1 MLPFPGGLETQ
12 ANGALILAV
21 VAAVAYLYARPLA
34 VSWKRSAIKTI
45 PLAALAW
52 LSFGEGGPWLLTAA
66 LALSVLGDLA
76 LAQEDDDRFFLAGLG
91 AFLAAHIAYVALF
104 ATGSAGLAI
113 LVAEPWRL
121 AAALAICAFGIF
133 MLIRL
138 WPALDAAMRAPVMA
152 YMLAIVAMGVAA
164 LTTRSP
170 AVVAGAGLF
179 IASDAILATERFL
192 LGSNAPQRAATGPVI
207 WITYIAAQIAI
218 TLGVLL

>member
-1 MLPFPGGLETQ
+1 MLPFPGGLEAQ
-12 ANGALILAV
+12 ANGALILAIL
-21 VAAVAYLYARPLA
+21 AAIIYLYARNLP
-34 VSWKRSAIKTI
+34 VSWRRSVVKTL

-52 LSFGEGGPWLLTAA
+52 LSFTEGGPSLLTAA
-66 LALSVLGDLA
+66 LALSALGDLA

-113 LVAEPWRL
+113 LTAEPWRL
-121 AAALAICAFGIF
+121 AAALAICTFGIV
-133 MLIRL
+133 MLARL
-138 WPALDAAMRAPVMA
+138 WPALDAAMRPAVLA

-164 LTTRSP
+164 FTTQSP
-170 AVVAGAGLF
+170 AVMVGAVLF

-192 LGSNAPQRAATGPVI
+192 LAPDAPQRTVTGPAI

-218 TLGVLL
+218 MLGVLV